1 MGRTKRLGCLG
12 RLRRNRC
19 VGRVGGPARPARIV
33 AIGACVALAVPG
45 PVLAAGAPAGPPAAH
60 LRSQPILTAPT
71 LTPPEIGWSSG
82 GVTVRAA
89 LSSAATWQAVLA
101 DACGTTRRVL
111 GESAPA
117 GAVEFTWDG
126 RDDTG
131 APVPPGEYTVALR
144 SLTGEGRQDLA
155 VLPLR
160 INPAPGAPVD
170 PCAVPAVAPESFTLI
185 GAGWGHGV
193 GMSQYGALGQARE
206 GRTSAEI
213 LSYYYPTTALVPLPV
228 NQPLRVSLADA
239 APGVVLRGEPAADGG
254 GTVSVVLDGGA
265 EVLLPPGEIARV
277 TPGEGR
283 LRITRGGAEGQ
294 EVAVG
299 EAAAVLIRWSGTA
312 DPAGSGGV
320 PGILNLI
327 GTAGSAAGLRTG
339 GHRYRYGTITL
350 TPNAGGVRAL
360 TTLRLGDEYLL
371 GIGEIPST
379 WPDAALQAQVV
390 AARSFALARFGSGRV
405 RPACDCH
412 VSATTADQNFV
423 GWSKET
429 GADGQRWRAAVLATM
444 TGPDEGLVLTYGGQ
458 PIAAYYSSSTG
469 GRTQR
474 AQDAWGGPIP
484 WAPSVADRWSLEPG
498 NPHSDWRVSVP
509 QARMA
514 ALLGLPDVAR
524 LTIASR
530 HISGAVAR
538 VTAIATSGATASITG
553 EQLRTGLGLRSR
565 YLSSVVPMGQ
575 PIGRYSAPH
584 GTGMLSAPGAPAPG
598 ARAPGAPLPAAGVP
612 SAPVPAAVAT
622 AGGQPAAPAPVGRTI
637 TVRLRSPQDVIQVGD
652 RVEFRG
658 TVTGVPGR
666 ARVARQLRSGG
677 SWRTVETIR
686 ARTDGRY
693 RMQVRMP
700 AGGRYRYRIA
710 VVDPQGRV
718 RLISEP
724 IRVQVAS
731 NRTATM
737 GS

>member
-1 MGRTKRLGCLG
+1 M
-12 RLRRNRC
+12 
-19 VGRVGGPARPARIV
+19 VRPAHI
-33 AIGACVALAVPG
+33 AILGACCALVVPG
-45 PVLAAGAPAGPPAAH
+45 PALAAGA
-60 LRSQPILTAPT
+60 QVILTAPA
-71 LTPPEIGWSSG
+71 LTPSEIGWSAG

-89 LSSAATWQAVLA
+89 LATAVTWQAVVS

-111 GESAPA
+111 GDAANA
-117 GAVEFTWDG
+117 GTLEFTWDG

-131 APVPPGEYTVALR
+131 APPPPGDYTVALR
-144 SLTGEGRQDLA
+144 TLTGDGRQDLTA
-155 VLPLR
+155 LPVR
-160 INPAPGAPVD
+160 ISPTPGAPAD
-170 PCAVPAVAPESFTLI
+170 PCAVPPVAPESFTLI

-213 LSYYYPTTALVPLPV
+213 LAYYYPTTALVPLPV
-228 NQPLRVSLADA
+228 NQPLRVSLADS

-265 EVLLPPGEIARV
+265 EVLLPPGEIARII
-277 TPGEGR
+277 PAEGR
-283 LRITRGGAEGQ
+283 LRMTRGGAEGQ
-294 EVAVG
+294 DAVVG

-320 PGILNLI
+320 PGVLNLVS
-327 GTAGSAAGLRTG
+327 TASSAAGLRTG
-339 GHRYRYGTITL
+339 GHRYRYGTVSL
-350 TPNAGGVRAL
+350 AANAGGVRVV

-379 WPDAALQAQVV
+379 WPEAALQAQVV
-390 AARSFALARFGSGRV
+390 AARSFALARYGNGRV

-429 GADGQRWRAAVLATM
+429 GADGQRWRAAVLAMM
-444 TGPDEGLVLTYGGQ
+444 TGPDEGLVLTHGGQ

-474 AQDAWGGPIP
+474 AQDAWGGPIA
-484 WAPSVADRWSLEPG
+484 WAPSVADRWSLESS

-509 QARMA
+509 QARVA

-524 LTIASR
+524 LAITSR

-538 VTAIATSGATASITG
+538 VTGVATSGATASITG

-565 YLSSVVPMGQ
+565 YISSVLPVGQ
-575 PIGRYSAPH
+575 PIGRYAAPH
-584 GTGMLSAPGAPAPG
+584 GTGMPGAPGAAGAPAPG
-598 ARAPGAPLPAAGVP
+598 TPAPAAPSTPAPAAPSTPAPGAA
-612 SAPVPAAVAT
+612 
-622 AGGQPAAPAPVGRTI
+622 QPTGSAPVGRTI
-637 TVRLRSPQDVIQVGD
+637 TVRLRTPQALVRVGD

-666 ARVARQLRSGG
+666 ARVSRQLRSGG
-677 SWRTVETIR
+677 TWRTVETIR

-693 RMQVRMP
+693 RMTVRMP

-710 VVDPQGRV
+710 VVDPQGQV

-731 NRTATM
+731 DRTATM
-737 GS
+737 EP